1 MLEFPQHLRMTH
13 IGIELSNKPE
23 ADEIFSFS
31 NINKQLSSF
40 ISSIFDDE
48 SSNSDTRVG
57 IANKSVEMD

>member
-1 MLEFPQHLRMTH
+1 MKLCTTGTD

-23 ADEIFSFS
+23 ADEIFSF
-31 NINKQLSSF
+31 NNKHKQLSTF
-40 ISSIFDDE
+40 ISPSFDYE